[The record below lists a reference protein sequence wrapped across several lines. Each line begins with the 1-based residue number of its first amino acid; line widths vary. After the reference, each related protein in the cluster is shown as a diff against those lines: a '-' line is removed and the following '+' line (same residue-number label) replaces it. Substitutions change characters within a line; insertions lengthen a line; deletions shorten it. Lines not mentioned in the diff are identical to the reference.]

1 MTTKPENVRIAL
13 PSDEDAIFS
22 LMYLA
27 HKENG
32 MGTMNPVKVWEKIR
46 LATRQRGG
54 VIGVIDGKDGL
65 EACIYL
71 ILSQWW
77 YSDDWHLEELKN
89 FVHPA
94 HRKTTHAKQ
103 LLEFSKWFAEQMSVN
118 LPEKIPLFV
127 GILTTHR
134 VEAKVR
140 LYHRQFAQGG
150 AVFHHNMPDGYLS
163 R

>member
-77 YSDDWHLEELKN
+77 YSDDWHL
-89 FVHPA
+89 
-94 HRKTTHAKQ
+94 
-103 LLEFSKWFAEQMSVN
+103 
-118 LPEKIPLFV
+118 
-127 GILTTHR
+127 
-134 VEAKVR
+134 
-140 LYHRQFAQGG
+140 
-150 AVFHHNMPDGYLS
+150 
-163 R
+163 